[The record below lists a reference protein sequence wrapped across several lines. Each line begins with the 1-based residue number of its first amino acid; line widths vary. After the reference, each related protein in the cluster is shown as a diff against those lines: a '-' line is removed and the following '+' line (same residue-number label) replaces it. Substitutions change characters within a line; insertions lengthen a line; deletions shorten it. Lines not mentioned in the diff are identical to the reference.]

1 MCEYVYGGTDEA
13 RGAGDHFLKIV
24 GLSIITC

>member
-13 RGAGDHFLKIV
+13 RGAGDPFFEIV
-24 GLSIITC
+24 GLSIIAC